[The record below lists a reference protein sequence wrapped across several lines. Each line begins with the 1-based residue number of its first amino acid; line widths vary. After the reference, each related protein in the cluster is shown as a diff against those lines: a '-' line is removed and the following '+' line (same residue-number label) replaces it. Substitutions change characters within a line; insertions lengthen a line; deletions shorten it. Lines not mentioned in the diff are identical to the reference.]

1 MDNKRDYITE
11 IANAVN
17 NKDFDWFVNNL
28 NITEVWMLVYDVL
41 DTAGLT
47 IEDFEEIASRAEN
60 LDDGFFTYVIAK
72 SFVELLLDR
81 KCINTADDKN
91 NFIKESKILFN
102 QDGFMRNDLMACAAL
117 GEGYDTV
124 MDVRS
129 DEYRRYFIAQTLRAQ
144 NALQEDVND
153 FFFNEDDTVL
163 SRYNIPAMF
172 A

>member
-1 MDNKRDYITE
+1 MSDDASQLVSNGDYAFVHSWHIIT
-11 IANAVN
+11 N
-17 NKDFDWFVNNL
+17 
-28 NITEVWMLVYDVL
+28 
-41 DTAGLT
+41 
-47 IEDFEEIASRAEN
+47 
-60 LDDGFFTYVIAK
+60 
-72 SFVELLLDR
+72 
-81 KCINTADDKN
+81 
-91 NFIKESKILFN
+91 
-102 QDGFMRNDLMACAAL
+102 
-117 GEGYDTV
+117 GYDTV